1 MAVTIDVTIDV
12 TMDAELSPAILF
24 ALNEHPLQSQ
34 LCQRLPAVNGQ
45 HSTRRFP
52 DGESYLRI
60 DTAVQDRHC
69 IVLAD
74 LAYPDDKFLSLIF
87 LVATLRE
94 LGAASVGLVAPYLCY
109 MRQDK
114 RFSAGEAVTS
124 RIFAS
129 QLSSQIDWLVTVD
142 PHLHRYHALD
152 EIYTIPSKVVHA
164 APLLSQWLLSQKAM
178 LLVGPDAESEQWV
191 SQVASICHHPYVVG
205 SKQRLGDTNV
215 MVSLPD
221 LSNFKDYTAVIIDD
235 VIASGQT
242 AVKCI
247 DALHKQGVKH
257 IFCASV
263 HGIFVDGVDKVLL
276 EKGVSQLIT
285 TNSIPHASNMLD
297 LSDIL
302 VEPINQSLALLASDV
317 NCNTIRGS

>member
-1 MAVTIDVTIDV
+1 MDVTI
-12 TMDAELSPAILF
+12 DAELSPAILF

-142 PHLHRYHALD
+142 PHLHRYHSLD
-152 EIYTIPSKVVHA
+152 EIYTIPSQVVHA
-164 APLLSQWLLSQKAM
+164 APLLSDWLLSQETM

-191 SQVASICHHPYVVG
+191 SQVASTCNHPYVVG
-205 SKQRLGDTNV
+205 SKERLGDRHVIVT
-215 MVSLPD
+215 LPD
-221 LSNFKDYTAVIIDD
+221 LTEFKGYTAVIIDD

-242 AVKCI
+242 VLKCV
-247 DALHKQGVKH
+247 DALQQQGIKQV
-257 IFCASV
+257 FCASV
-263 HGIFVDGVDKVLL
+263 HGIFVDGVDELL
-276 EKGVSQLIT
+276 MDRGVSKLIT
-285 TNSIPHASNMLD
+285 TNSIPHSSNMLD
-297 LSDIL
+297 LSGIL
-302 VEPINQSLALLASDV
+302 VRPIKQSLALLINA
-317 NCNTIRGS
+317 NKP